1 MFGADCG
8 VIEAGRHRMGQF
20 DLPFFVREQKSLRA
34 LQYAEASTLKAG
46 CMFTG
51 TNSFASGF
59 DADHPH
65 MSILQERMEQTD
77 GVAAAADARD
87 EQIGQPFFALKS
99 LTTRFDTDDAL
110 KIAHHH
116 RVWMRAENG
125 TQYIMS
131 RAHVCDPIA
140 HRLV

>member
-20 DLPFFVREQKSLRA
+20 DLPFFVREQKSLCA
-34 LQYAEASTLKAG
+34 LQYAEASPLKAG

-77 GVAAAADARD
+77 GVAAAAEACDDQMRQARLACR
-87 EQIGQPFFALKS
+87 QLAVTF
-99 LTTRFDTDDAL
+99 
-110 KIAHHH
+110 
-116 RVWMRAENG
+116 
-125 TQYIMS
+125 
-131 RAHVCDPIA
+131 
-140 HRLV
+140 

>member
-20 DLPFFVREQKSLRA
+20 DLPFFVREQKSLCA

-77 GVAAAADARD
+77 GVAAAADACD
-87 EQIGQPFFALKS
+87 EQIRQARFAFEDLAS
-99 LTTRFDTDDAL
+99 RFNPENAL
-110 KIAHHH
+110 KIEHHP
-116 RVWMRAENG
+116 RGRMPVEDRG
-125 TQYIMS
+125 QS
-131 RAHVCDPIA
+131 
-140 HRLV
+140 

>member
-1 MFGADCG
+1 MFGANCG
-8 VIEAGRHRMGQF
+8 VIETGRHRMGQF

-34 LQYAEASTLKAG
+34 LQYAEASPLKAG

-77 GVAAAADARD
+77 GIAAAADACD
-87 EQIGQPFFALKS
+87 EQIRQASFALVDLAS
-99 LTTRFDTDDAL
+99 RFNPDHTL
-110 KIAHHH
+110 KF
-116 RVWMRAENG
+116 
-125 TQYIMS
+125 
-131 RAHVCDPIA
+131 
-140 HRLV
+140 